1 MQPLYKKKRILAVDR
16 DPNSLKVIELLLR
29 SLGVVVLTSHTGAD
43 ALALARSGPLDLMVT
58 EIDLPDINGIDVI
71 RHIRG
76 DPYLAHIPIIAV
88 TFADDVQRREIMSA
102 GCDLCIQKPVD
113 THDFP
118 RIVQNFLTQPYARK
132 ASI

>member
-1 MQPLYKKKRILAVDR
+1 MHPLYKKKRILAVDK

-58 EIDLPDINGIDVI
+58 EIDLPDMNGIDVI
-71 RHIRG
+71 RYVRK
-76 DPYLAHIPIIAV
+76 DPSLAHVPVIAV
-88 TFADDVQRREIMSA
+88 TFADDVQRREILAA

-113 THDFP
+113 THIFP
-118 RIVQNFLTQPYARK
+118 QIIQHFLNLSPVRK
-132 ASI
+132 AWI